1 MYNRIKVERGLYM
14 WEHFLHYFHR
24 INKVLDDINFGFIL
38 EIFVN
43 IVILAVIF
51 KFLDIF
57 EAKMKQK
64 VEQSSQNS
72 QMSKIIPAV
81 NRILKFLVFFIIL
94 ASFLQT
100 HGYSV
105 SSLIAG
111 FGITGLAV
119 GFAANSALA
128 NIFGTISLISDKSYK
143 IGDYIKF
150 GSYEGTVEEINMR
163 STKIRT
169 LDNALTI
176 IPNSSLANGEIVNVT
191 AAHRKRLY
199 ENIGVTY
206 DTSNEKLERAV
217 KVIEEI
223 LRDNKDIADDYIVNL
238 NELSDSSI
246 NIRVN
251 AYVKTKSLNKYLK
264 IKEIFF
270 MELIKRFREE
280 GIDFAFPS
288 QTIYIAG
295 QNNEN

>member
-1 MYNRIKVERGLYM
+1 ML
-14 WEHFLHYFHR
+14 EHFMSYFHR
-24 INKVLDDINFGFIL
+24 INKVLTDINFGFIL

-43 IVILAVIF
+43 LVILAVIF

-57 EAKMKQK
+57 ETKMKNK
-64 VEQSSQNS
+64 ITQSNQNT
-72 QMSKIIPAV
+72 QMAKIVPAI
-81 NRILKFLVFFIIL
+81 NRILKFLAFFIIL

-150 GSYEGTVEEINMR
+150 GSYEGNVEEINMR

-176 IPNSSLANGEIVNVT
+176 IPNSSLANGEIINIT
-191 AAHRKRLY
+191 AAHRKRLF
-199 ENIGVTY
+199 EVIGVTY

-217 KVIEEI
+217 KIIEEI
-223 LRDNKDIADDYIVNL
+223 LQNNGDIANDFIVNL

-251 AYVKTKSLNKYLK
+251 AYVKTKLLNKYLK
-264 IKEIFF
+264 VKEQFF
-270 MELIKRFREE
+270 MELIRRFREE
-280 GIDFAFPS
+280 QIEFAFPS
-288 QTIYIAG
+288 QTIYLAG

>member
-1 MYNRIKVERGLYM
+1 MLEQII
-14 WEHFLHYFHR
+14 HYFQR
-24 INKVLDDINFGFIL
+24 LNKILTDINFGFIV

-57 EAKMKQK
+57 ETKMKDK
-64 VEQSSQNS
+64 IAQSNQNA
-72 QMSKIIPAV
+72 QMAKIIPAI

-163 STKIRT
+163 SSKIRT

-176 IPNSSLANGEIVNVT
+176 IPNS
-191 AAHRKRLY
+191 
-199 ENIGVTY
+199 
-206 DTSNEKLERAV
+206 
-217 KVIEEI
+217 
-223 LRDNKDIADDYIVNL
+223 
-238 NELSDSSI
+238 
-246 NIRVN
+246 
-251 AYVKTKSLNKYLK
+251 
-264 IKEIFF
+264 
-270 MELIKRFREE
+270 
-280 GIDFAFPS
+280 
-288 QTIYIAG
+288 
-295 QNNEN
+295 

>member
-1 MYNRIKVERGLYM
+1 MLEQII
-14 WEHFLHYFHR
+14 HYFR
-24 INKVLDDINFGFIL
+24 RLNKILTDINFGFIV

-57 EAKMKQK
+57 ETKMKNK
-64 VEQSSQNS
+64 ITQSNQNT
-72 QMSKIIPAV
+72 QMAKIVPAI

-150 GSYEGTVEEINMR
+150 GSYEGNVEEINMR

-176 IPNSSLANGEIVNVT
+176 IPNSSLANGEIINVT
-191 AAHRKRLY
+191 AAHRKRLF
-199 ENIGVTY
+199 EVIGVTY
-206 DTSNEKLERAV
+206 DTSNEKLERAIEI
-217 KVIEEI
+217 IEEI
-223 LRDNKDIADDYIVNL
+223 LQNNDSIANDFIVNL

-251 AYVKTKSLNKYLK
+251 AYVKTKALSKYLK
-264 IKEIFF
+264 VKEQFF
-270 MELIKRFREE
+270 MELIRRFREE
-280 GIDFAFPS
+280 QIEFAFPS